1 MIGNTFS
8 LHAVDRFLLFVVGV
22 LLSLLKR
29 SENSIWT
36 FAQEI
41 GTTSGSLEFDIIVT
55 EFIVLFPLQ
64 FVLYDKQSV
73 FPVHAH
79 KRSRDEYKG
88 Q

>member
-29 SENSIWT
+29 SENNIWT

-41 GTTSGSLEFDIIVT
+41 GATAGSLEFDTIVT

-79 KRSRDEYKG
+79 ERSRDEYKG
-88 Q
+88 